1 MDSVVNENENNYTEK
16 TEEVRL
22 LVPSLLQPPQ
32 FIVPSMRN
40 DSSGSLKP
48 ESEPIRSRK
57 SFCANPELTVSRR
70 PSAAVTAIQ
79 QEHRASSTGNIFFE
93 YDYPFGMLNS
103 HFI

>member
-1 MDSVVNENENNYTEK
+1 MDSVGIENEKNYAEK

-22 LVPSLLQPPQ
+22 LVPTLLQPPQ

-40 DSSGSLKP
+40 DSSGSLKQ

-57 SFCANPELTVSRR
+57 SFCANPELTISRR

-93 YDYPFGMLNS
+93 YEFSFEMLKSN
-103 HFI
+103 